1 MTESGQYSLIVIKKK
16 KGDEVVNEEIEKII
30 QKRRSLELGD
40 DFELEKQWEIEV
52 LILTEDVN
60 KIINYILKEISDE
73 NLYWISEVFEEIIE
87 KTQSKKL
94 LKSLEIRNE
103 KVKDDNYKKEIFKEI
118 EFAKLYLK

>member
-1 MTESGQYSLIVIKKK
+1 MEQKNKE
-16 KGDEVVNEEIEKII
+16 DEVMNEEIEKII

-52 LILTEDVN
+52 QILTEDIN
-60 KIINYILKEISDE
+60 KTINYILKEISDE

-94 LKSLEIRNE
+94 LKSFEIRNE

-118 EFAKLYLK
+118 EFTKLYLK

>member
-1 MTESGQYSLIVIKKK
+1 MEQKKK
-16 KGDEVVNEEIEKII
+16 EDEVMNEEIEKII

-52 LILTEDVN
+52 QILTEDIN
-60 KIINYILKEISDE
+60 KTINYILKEISDE

-94 LKSLEIRNE
+94 LKSFEIRNE

-118 EFAKLYLK
+118 EFTKLYLK